1 MKLNDPFVITISRE
15 VGSGGGSVARKLA
28 EKLNVNYVNKELMQ
42 ALQEKFNLT
51 PGAIEHLK
59 STKKNWFT
67 DLFEQVAP
75 SPKATV
81 KVGGYT
87 YSRDVPEA
95 VNIQDIYEAEVEIL
109 NAIADEGSCVIAG
122 RSAFFVLKDRPN
134 KVDVFIT
141 ASKEARIKRIMEKQG
156 LSRED
161 AIDLI
166 KTIDEGRDNY
176 VKRFTDL
183 SRYDMRNYDL
193 LLDMDY
199 LTEDEAV
206 AKILDFIGRSA

>member
-95 VNIQDIYEAEVEIL
+95 INIQDIYEAEVEIL

-166 KTIDEGRDNY
+166 KTIDEGRENY
-176 VKRFTDL
+176 VKRYTNL

>member
-1 MKLNDPFVITISRE
+1 MKLSDPFVITISRE
-15 VGSGGGSVARKLA
+15 VGSGGGTVARKLA
-28 EKLNVNYVNKELMQ
+28 EKLNVNYVSKQLMQ
-42 ALQEKFNLT
+42 SLEERFNLT
-51 PGAIEHLK
+51 PAGIEHLK

-75 SPKATV
+75 TPKATI

-87 YSRDVPEA
+87 YSREIQETVT
-95 VNIQDIYEAEVEIL
+95 VQDIFEAEKEIL

-134 KVDVFIT
+134 KVDIFIT
-141 ASKEARIKRIMEKQG
+141 ASKEARIQRIMDKQG

-161 AIDLI
+161 AIHVI
-166 KTIDEGRDNY
+166 KAIDEGRDNY
-176 VKRFTDL
+176 VKRFTSL

-199 LTEDEAV
+199 LSEDEAV
-206 AKILDFIGRSA
+206 EKILAFIGK

>member
-1 MKLNDPFVITISRE
+1 MKLNDPFIITISRE
-15 VGSGGGSVARKLA
+15 VGSGGRTVGEKLA
-28 EKLNVNYVNKELMQ
+28 EKLNVNYVSKQLIQ
-42 ALQEKFNLT
+42 ALEEKFNLT
-51 PGAIEHLK
+51 RGSIEHLK

-75 SPKATV
+75 APKATI

-87 YSRDVPEA
+87 YSREFQESVT
-95 VNIQDIYEAEVEIL
+95 VQDIHEAEEEIL

-134 KVDVFIT
+134 KVDIFIT
-141 ASKEARIKRIMEKQG
+141 ASREHRIERIMTKQNMT
-156 LSRED
+156 REQAINLME
-161 AIDLI
+161 AID
-166 KTIDEGRDNY
+166 KGRDNY
-176 VKRFTDL
+176 VKRYTGL

-206 AKILDFIGRSA
+206 EKILNFIGK

>member
-1 MKLNDPFVITISRE
+1 MKLNDPFIITISRE
-15 VGSGGGSVARKLA
+15 VGSGGRTVGEKLA
-28 EKLNVNYVNKELMQ
+28 EKLNVNYVSKQLIQ
-42 ALQEKFNLT
+42 ALEEKFNLT
-51 PGAIEHLK
+51 RGSIEHLK

-75 SPKATV
+75 APKATI

-87 YSRDVPEA
+87 YSREFQESITV
-95 VNIQDIYEAEVEIL
+95 QDIHEAEEEIL

-134 KVDVFIT
+134 KVDIFIT
-141 ASKEARIKRIMEKQG
+141 ASREHRIERIMTKQNMT
-156 LSRED
+156 REQ
-161 AIDLI
+161 AINLME
-166 KTIDEGRDNY
+166 TIDKGRDNY
-176 VKRFTDL
+176 VKRYTGL

-206 AKILDFIGRSA
+206 EKILNFIGK